1 MKKRRLAIVL
11 AAALL
16 ASLLGGCA
24 SVFDK
29 EYLSVSDFVGVT
41 DAPDELTTEN
51 GVTSVKD
58 LFALKLA
65 ITQLVS
71 AHEDSGV
78 LDLRRYNGEI
88 ADDVAAACKEVSTN
102 TALGSYC
109 VEYITYDLDRIVA
122 YYEATVYITYSRTAE
137 EVDAIRRVSTV
148 ADAERAVREA
158 LSAMK
163 STVTLM
169 TSSGSTDTEDVEGF
183 VTAALHADPLSS
195 VCSPAIKIT
204 PYVGGSQ
211 QRIFEI
217 SFDYGLTA
225 AEAQT
230 RMTQLAAA
238 ADTLAAGLTAK
249 GEAYLL
255 LAAARALLNVC
266 DADDEGGRSAWD
278 ALVGGRANS
287 EGVALGYAALCE
299 KLALGCRVVSGM
311 MDNADHCWNI
321 VRVGEDRYHVD
332 LSRADEAGLGAT
344 FLLSDS
350 AMGSRY
356 LWDADAYPECSGYL
370 TFADLTPDPDAEP
383 SAEPSAEPTEA
394 PPTEPTASPEQ
405 IPQNS

>member
-122 YYEATVYITYSRTAE
+122 YYEATVYITTAARPRRLTPSAASPPSRTP
-137 EVDAIRRVSTV
+137 R
-148 ADAERAVREA
+148 
-158 LSAMK
+158 
-163 STVTLM
+163 
-169 TSSGSTDTEDVEGF
+169 
-183 VTAALHADPLSS
+183 
-195 VCSPAIKIT
+195 
-204 PYVGGSQ
+204 
-211 QRIFEI
+211 
-217 SFDYGLTA
+217 
-225 AEAQT
+225 
-230 RMTQLAAA
+230 
-238 ADTLAAGLTAK
+238 
-249 GEAYLL
+249 
-255 LAAARALLNVC
+255 
-266 DADDEGGRSAWD
+266 
-278 ALVGGRANS
+278 
-287 EGVALGYAALCE
+287 
-299 KLALGCRVVSGM
+299 
-311 MDNADHCWNI
+311 
-321 VRVGEDRYHVD
+321 
-332 LSRADEAGLGAT
+332 
-344 FLLSDS
+344 
-350 AMGSRY
+350 
-356 LWDADAYPECSGYL
+356 
-370 TFADLTPDPDAEP
+370 EP
-383 SAEPSAEPTEA
+383 SARRS
-394 PPTEPTASPEQ
+394 PP
-405 IPQNS
+405 